1 MTDWTWIDF
10 GDEPK
15 KVPPPPL
22 TKYQAMQY
30 EPAPEKAPE
39 MTHEIG
45 PKPRK
50 RGGWPKG
57 KPRKQPE

>member
-1 MTDWTWIDF
+1 MSKFDWSLVDF
-10 GDEPK
+10 DDEPK

-30 EPAPEKAPE
+30 EPAPEKTP
-39 MTHEIG
+39 EIG

-57 KPRKQPE
+57 KPRKAAE